1 MSAHDLQIEAQLAAD
16 IADALRDRVMPVLRS
31 HGGGVW
37 VSSFEDGVLEVQWQ
51 GACVGCPLR
60 PMTVAAVLEP
70 AFEDIEGVERVEA
83 GVRLSPRTRERL
95 RTYAHPARSRR
106 NAHEEMAPTTGHVR

>member
-1 MSAHDLQIEAQLAAD
+1 MSAHDLRPEAGLAAD
-16 IADALRDRVMPVLRS
+16 IADALAERVMPVLRS

-37 VSSFEDGVLEVQWQ
+37 VSSLEDGVLEVQWQ

-95 RTYAHPARSRR
+95 RACVHPAQPRR
-106 NAHEEMAPTTGHVR
+106 DAREGMAR